1 MVRVVSR
8 FARDNME
15 SLFTKLAAVEDRYQ
29 EIEELMAEP
38 EIATDHERVQSLAKE
53 RASIEGL
60 VATYREYRKLL
71 EERKDVLSILEEGS
85 DQALS
90 SLAREELQALEGRLE
105 NLDEELK
112 LAIVPKDP
120 NDEKNVIVEIREG
133 VGGQEAALF
142 AADLYRMYSRYAFVR
157 SWEVEVLDSSP
168 SGVGGFKEIVFEV
181 KGKGAFSK
189 LKFERGA
196 HRVQRVPAT
205 EASGRIHTSTA
216 TVAVLAEVDE
226 VDVRLNADDLRIDVF
241 HASGHGGQ
249 NVNKVAT
256 AIRIVH
262 IPTGTVAVCQDE
274 RSQFKNKQKALAI
287 LRARLYES
295 EQRKQDSE
303 IIEARRAQVGTGE
316 RAEKIRT
323 YNFPQDRITD
333 HRIGTTFHGIPQVL
347 DGDIEEIIEAL
358 ATTEQA
364 SLLEKALA

>member
-1 MVRVVSR
+1 MEPL
-8 FARDNME
+8 FA
-15 SLFTKLAAVEDRYQ
+15 KLASLEGRYQ
-29 EIEELMAEP
+29 EIEELMAKP
-38 EIATDHERVQSLAKE
+38 EVATDHEQVQILAKE

-60 VATYREYRKLL
+60 VATHREYRKLL
-71 EERKDVLSILEEGS
+71 YERKDVLSILQEGS
-85 DQALS
+85 DPEIT

-105 NLDEELK
+105 NLDQELK
-112 LAIVPKDP
+112 RAIVPKDP
-120 NDEKNVIVEIREG
+120 NDEKSVIVEIREG

-142 AADLYRMYSRYAFVR
+142 AADLYRMYTRYALMR

-181 KGKGAFSK
+181 KGKGAFSQ

-216 TVAVLAEVDE
+216 TVAVLAEAGE
-226 VDVRLNADDLRIDVF
+226 VDVQINSDDLRIDVF

-262 IPTGTVAVCQDE
+262 IPTGTVSVCQDE

-287 LRARLYES
+287 LRARLYEA
-295 EQRKQDSE
+295 EQRKQETE
-303 IIEARRAQVGTGE
+303 IIEARRAQVGTGD

-333 HRIGTTFHGIPQVL
+333 HRIGTTFHGIPRVM

-358 ATTEQA
+358 AATEQA
-364 SLLEKALA
+364 DLLEKTLA